1 MDYQLLTE
9 PSDAVLLIG
18 FGGPTSMAEVRPFLD
33 NVLRGRPVPP
43 ERIEAVVHHYEIIG
57 GRSPFNE
64 LTFRQARALEAQ
76 LRAEGLALPVYVGMR
91 TWTPYVQETLQQMA
105 ADSVRRA
112 VGIIMAPH
120 QTEAS
125 WGRYERA
132 VSAARARLG
141 AVAPDI
147 DYVDPWHAHP
157 LFIEAVSDNAGAALQ
172 QIPSERRTSAALVF
186 TAHSVPTAM
195 AAASPY
201 VAQITESARL
211 VAERSGHPQWTLAY
225 QSRSGN
231 PSEPWL
237 DPDIN
242 EVVRQLAGAGARDVV
257 VAPIGFVC
265 DHVEVLYD
273 LDIETHQLAQD
284 LGLNFV
290 RAATVNDHPTFVRML
305 ADVVRQ
311 RVHAASPTSPAQR
324 TQVPSPLET
333 VDKREPHPSR
343 RSQNP
348 STRRSA
354 PAQEGPP
361 QGERKLSFENNNR
374 TARPEEPASSGGVSK
389 GARWRKSTVPSPEG
403 EKE

>member
-1 MDYQLLTE
+1 MDCQLLTE
-9 PSDAVLLIG
+9 PFDAVLLIG

-43 ERIEAVVHHYEIIG
+43 ERVEAVVHHYEIIG
-57 GRSPFNE
+57 GKSPFNE

-76 LRAEGLALPVYVGMR
+76 LRAAGLALPVYVGMR
-91 TWTPYVQETLQQMA
+91 TWTPYLQDTLQRMA
-105 ADSVRRA
+105 ADGVRRA

-132 VSAARARLG
+132 VSAARAELG
-141 AVAPDI
+141 ATVPAV
-147 DYVDPWHAHP
+147 DYVNEWHAHP
-157 LFIEAVSDNAGAALQ
+157 LFIDAVSDNVGTALRQ
-172 QIPSERRTSAALVF
+172 VPSERRTSAALVF

-201 VAQITESARL
+201 VQQITESARL
-211 VAERSGHPQWTLAY
+211 VAEGSGHPQWTLAY

-231 PSEPWL
+231 PHEPWL
-237 DPDIN
+237 GPDIN

-273 LDIETHQLAQD
+273 LDIETRQIAQD

-290 RAATVNDHPTFVRML
+290 RAATVNDHPAFIRML
-305 ADVVRQ
+305 ADVVR
-311 RVHAASPTSPAQR
+311 RRIGASNSIVSSTNR
-324 TQVPSPLET
+324 KQVPSP
-333 VDKREPHPSR
+333 
-343 RSQNP
+343 
-348 STRRSA
+348 
-354 PAQEGPP
+354 
-361 QGERKLSFENNNR
+361 
-374 TARPEEPASSGGVSK
+374 SGRGS
-389 GARWRKSTVPSPEG
+389 G
-403 EKE
+403 

>member
-1 MDYQLLTE
+1 MPAY
-9 PSDAVLLIG
+9 DAVLLIG
-18 FGGPTSMAEVRPFLD
+18 FGGPTSMEEVRLFLG

-76 LRAEGLALPVYVGMR
+76 LRVEGVVLPVYVGMR
-91 TWTPYVQETLQQMA
+91 VWTPYLQDTLQRMA
-105 ADSVRRA
+105 ADGVRQA

-132 VSAARARLG
+132 VATARERLG
-141 AVAPDI
+141 ATAPEV
-147 DYVDPWHAHP
+147 DYVDEWHAHP
-157 LFIEAVSDNAGAALQ
+157 LFIEAVSDNVSAAVR
-172 QIPSERRTSAALVF
+172 QIPSERRAFAALVF

-201 VAQITESARL
+201 VQQITESARL
-211 VAERSGHPQWTLAY
+211 VAARIAHPQWTLAY

-231 PSEPWL
+231 PHEPWL
-237 DPDIN
+237 EPDIT
-242 EVVRQLAGAGARDVV
+242 EVVRHLAGVGHRDVV

-273 LDIETHQLAQD
+273 LDIETREIAQG

-290 RAATVNDHPTFVRML
+290 RAATVNDHPAFIRML
-305 ADVVRQ
+305 AEVVR
-311 RVHAASPTSPAQR
+311 RR
-324 TQVPSPLET
+324 IQV
-333 VDKREPHPSR
+333 
-343 RSQNP
+343 
-348 STRRSA
+348 
-354 PAQEGPP
+354 
-361 QGERKLSFENNNR
+361 
-374 TARPEEPASSGGVSK
+374 
-389 GARWRKSTVPSPEG
+389 
-403 EKE
+403 